1 MKTAIHLR
9 DMLTRSASAVLLLAA
24 AYSAR
29 ADEVPVL
36 NVDPVC
42 RGIAQQAG
50 DPSEKGGPDLSF
62 SQCVKNEELMRQKL
76 SKEWSTFA
84 PADRA
89 NCIGESKA
97 GGEASYTDLVTCLE
111 LARDA
116 RKLNA
121 PGPNNRIE
129 Q

>member
-1 MKTAIHLR
+1 MKPVVHLR
-9 DMLTRSASAVLLLAA
+9 NLLTQSVSGFLLLTA
-24 AYSAR
+24 AYSAS

-62 SQCVKNEELMRQKL
+62 SQCVKNEELTRQKL
-76 SKEWSTFA
+76 SKEWATFA

-97 GGEASYTDLVTCLE
+97 GGQASYTDLVTCLE

-121 PGPNNRIE
+121 PGPNIRIE

>member
-116 RKLNA
+116 QKLNA